1 MKSKDRTLYHIFFM
15 KGENEMKEFITLRT
29 GEVIVGQL
37 VRVYNA
43 FEGGKRFIF
52 RTSRGEYRC
61 VKDENGNFKEYVA

>member
-1 MKSKDRTLYHIFFM
+1 
-15 KGENEMKEFITLRT
+15 MKELITLCT
-29 GEVIVGQL
+29 GEIIEGQL

-61 VKDENGNFKEYVA
+61 VQDENGNFKEYVA